1 MRQNGESLDWT
12 LKELTLNPA
21 LYLSIPGTLSKSLNI
36 SGLQFVISRIRI
48 KYFSH
53 MVDLSIK

>member
-12 LKELTLNPA
+12 LRELTLNAA